1 MTPIEV
7 NKKKIFLTF
16 NDADR
21 LQSDLGGDYVQKME
35 ETLVMWRKEEFSQ
48 ALQMMEKAFEV
59 ITNEKD
65 IVKQGEAAK
74 YFSISVNTLK
84 DWVLQ
89 GAPEIRLDSGMPLYS
104 KKAITEWLLTKQK

>member
-1 MTPIEV
+1 M
-7 NKKKIFLTF
+7 
-16 NDADR
+16 
-21 LQSDLGGDYVQKME
+21 QSME
-35 ETLVMWRKEEFSQ
+35 DTLVTWRKEEFNQ
-48 ALQMMEKAFEV
+48 ALIMMKKAIEV
-59 ITNEKD
+59 LNTEKD

>member
-1 MTPIEV
+1 M
-7 NKKKIFLTF
+7 
-16 NDADR
+16 
-21 LQSDLGGDYVQKME
+21 QSVE
-35 ETLVMWRKEEFSQ
+35 ETLATWRKEEFNQ
-48 ALQMMEKAFEV
+48 ALKMMEKAIELL
-59 ITNEKD
+59 TSDTD

-74 YFSISVNTLK
+74 HFSISVNTLK